1 MTPGDSWLAATW
13 PLVRTSLPA
22 APARIVEL
30 GCGPLGGFVPML
42 HSVGYDAIGIDPHA
56 PEGPQYQQTEFERA
70 ELSENFDA
78 IVASTSLHHVASPA
92 EVLARFASIVPSGG
106 SVVVVE
112 WAWERFDE
120 PTAKWCFKRLGSDD
134 EPGWLHHRR
143 DEWVASGRDWLSYL
157 HEWADGERLH
167 AGETIIRLLDERLQ
181 RQLLTRGPYFFP
193 NLANTT
199 EAEEHAAIAAGEIKA
214 TRIDWVGTLP

>member
-1 MTPGDSWLAATW
+1 MTAGEPWLAATW
-13 PLVRTSLPA
+13 PLVRMRLPA

-42 HSVGYDAIGIDPHA
+42 HSAGYDAIGIDPHA
-56 PEGPQYQQTEFERA
+56 PDGPQYRQTEFERA
-70 ELSENFDA
+70 ELCEHFDA

-106 SVVVVE
+106 RVVVVE

-120 PTAKWCFKRLGSDD
+120 PTARWCFERLGSDD

-143 DEWVASGRDWLSYL
+143 DEWLASGRDWLSYL
-157 HEWADGERLH
+157 HEWAHGERLH
-167 AGETIIRLLDERLQ
+167 AGETLIRLLDERLE

-193 NLANTT
+193 DLANTT
-199 EAEEHAAIAAGEIKA
+199 EADEQAAIAAGKIQA